1 MRGLSRC
8 VQLLQ
13 QPHAHVGAP
22 SPNGYKAVTPA
33 RYAIYQPVDVLFI
46 WFFTC
51 AASSV
56 KRAPAFAKSLPNA
69 FLPSRCR
76 VSNSPYACK
85 RRSERWAL
93 NSAGRRGPAWG
104 RNLAIRAAPIPL
116 LSSAKQTYFPPPPPP
131 THEGGVVWHGNGGS
145 A

>member
-13 QPHAHVGAP
+13 QPHAHVVGP

-33 RYAIYQPVDVLFI
+33 PYAIYQPVDVLFI

-56 KRAPAFAKSLPNA
+56 KRAPACAKSLPNA
-69 FLPSRCR
+69 FLLSRCR
-76 VSNSPYACK
+76 VSNSPCACK
-85 RRSERWAL
+85 RRCERWAL
-93 NSAGRRGPAWG
+93 NSAGGRGAPLG
-104 RNLAIRAAPIPL
+104 REWSHPTSHLSLFGWRHKTARPL
-116 LSSAKQTYFPPPPPP
+116 
-131 THEGGVVWHGNGGS
+131 
-145 A
+145 